1 MKKHKKYL
9 VISILLTFLAVGFI
23 SANARASMT
32 MVTFADPSLSSSNP
46 LFTIDFL
53 GNSLTGGWDDAKT
66 GLTLEIPYNTNTFQ
80 NVWFDMTPVS
90 IDSYGNV
97 GSGTIRFFQDGT
109 LTDPLVV
116 IVFTSG
122 SVSRFGFGADEL
134 FVADSVTIAG
144 SEIINV
150 LSDEQF
156 AFSFAN
162 KKKLSGPAGLAGGF
176 TATAAFTSSAV
187 VEELIVPEPATVALL
202 GLGTLSLFRRK

>member
-1 MKKHKKYL
+1 MKKYL
-9 VISILLTFLAVGFI
+9 LIINLLIFFSVGFI

-53 GNSLTGGWDDAKT
+53 ANSLTAGWDDAKT
-66 GLTLEIPYNTNTFQ
+66 GLTLEIPYNTNIFQ

-90 IDSYGNV
+90 IDSYGNA
-97 GSGTIRFFQDGT
+97 GSGTIRFFEDGT

-116 IVFTSG
+116 IVFASG

-134 FVADSVTIAG
+134 FVADNVTITG
-144 SEIINV
+144 SEIVNV

-162 KKKLSGPAGLAGGF
+162 KKKLLGDAGSAGGF

-202 GLGTLSLFRRK
+202 GFGALSLIRKKK